1 MMSTSEEVTI
11 SESGLV
17 AWFSWRKA
25 LLYLDE
31 VITSPEM
38 GFKDTRADPN
48 VYIRRARKD
57 DGYEYYEMLLVY
69 VDDVL
74 IISHKPGSIADEID
88 NHYKIKPGSRGAPER
103 YLGADA
109 KVQTGRGQ
117 EVWSTSSKSYV
128 QNAVKIVENLLK
140 EDGLELRSPAK
151 TKNPFPT
158 NYRPEIDV
166 TEELGPDLLSRYL
179 QLIGMLRWAVELGR
193 LDIYLE
199 VSLLSQYQASPRAG
213 HLDALYHIFA
223 YLRGH
228 PNMGRIAYDPVP
240 PKVDYSVF
248 NDQADWKP
256 FYGEAEEELPPKIP
270 DPLGHAVSIHAF
282 VDANHAGN
290 VVTRRSHSGII
301 IFVNNAPILW
311 FTAPTTQAA
320 ARQITPVPRRWP
332 QREERARLAFGSP
345 RNGLERVGRLGG
357 ES

>member
-117 EVWSTSSKSYV
+117 EVWSTSS
-128 QNAVKIVENLLK
+128 
-140 EDGLELRSPAK
+140 
-151 TKNPFPT
+151 F
-158 NYRPEIDV
+158 
-166 TEELGPDLLSRYL
+166 
-179 QLIGMLRWAVELGR
+179 
-193 LDIYLE
+193 
-199 VSLLSQYQASPRAG
+199 
-213 HLDALYHIFA
+213 
-223 YLRGH
+223 
-228 PNMGRIAYDPVP
+228 
-240 PKVDYSVF
+240 
-248 NDQADWKP
+248 
-256 FYGEAEEELPPKIP
+256 
-270 DPLGHAVSIHAF
+270 
-282 VDANHAGN
+282 
-290 VVTRRSHSGII
+290 
-301 IFVNNAPILW
+301 
-311 FTAPTTQAA
+311 
-320 ARQITPVPRRWP
+320 
-332 QREERARLAFGSP
+332 
-345 RNGLERVGRLGG
+345 
-357 ES
+357 